1 MLPYTQKIQ
10 KYNANKLFYLFQRHT
25 RIHKEMVEPTDETKS
40 LIELEARD
48 KRRLETFIDGVFAI
62 AITLLGL
69 GFVVPLLQHS
79 SGALLVFFVSL
90 WPKFLGYFLAF
101 FLLAA
106 LLNNNWRQ
114 FQNIAFADWPLFYIN
129 VLFLAFIVLVPFAT
143 TVLTEYPDITAGV
156 LFFHCV
162 MLAAGLALYEN
173 WSYVKRHP
181 YLLKKGVTTK
191 TLRVIPYVNA
201 SLPIASVVA
210 IGLAF
215 VALLLSTLAY
225 ALIIPIMIMARLG
238 VPRHESVPNP

>member
-1 MLPYTQKIQ
+1 M
-10 KYNANKLFYLFQRHT
+10 
-25 RIHKEMVEPTDETKS
+25 HKEMVEPTDETKAR
-40 LIELEARD
+40 IELEARD

-69 GFVVPLLQHS
+69 GFVSPLLQHS
-79 SGALLVFFVSL
+79 SGALLVFYVSL

-114 FQNIAFADWPLFYIN
+114 FQNIALADWPLFFIN

-143 TVLTEYPDITAGV
+143 TVWTEYPDITAGV

-162 MLAAGLALYEN
+162 MLASGIMLYEN
-173 WSYVKRHP
+173 WWYVKRHP
-181 YLLKKGVTTK
+181 HLLKKGITTK
-191 TLRVIPYVNA
+191 TLRVIPYHNA
-201 SLPIASVVA
+201 SLPIASAVA

-215 VALLLSTLAY
+215 IAPLLSNLAY
-225 ALIIPIMIMARLG
+225 ALIILIMIVARFE
-238 VPRHESVPNP
+238 VPRHKSVHNQ

>member
-1 MLPYTQKIQ
+1 M
-10 KYNANKLFYLFQRHT
+10 
-25 RIHKEMVEPTDETKS
+25 HKEMIEPTDETKS

-69 GFVVPLLQHS
+69 GFVAPLLQHS

-114 FQNIAFADWPLFYIN
+114 FQNIAFADPPLFFIN

-143 TVLTEYPDITAGV
+143 TVWTEYSDITAGV

-162 MLAAGLALYEN
+162 MLAAGLTLYGN

-201 SLPIASVVA
+201 SLPIASAVA

-215 VALLLSTLAY
+215 VAPLLSTLAY
-225 ALIIPIMIMARLG
+225 ALIILIMIMVRL
-238 VPRHESVPNP
+238 